1 MDMSHSMNS
10 INWLAVIVAALSSF
24 FLGSLWYSK
33 ILFGNAWMK
42 ACGFSEE
49 ELQDANMGKIFG
61 TAFVLMLF
69 AAFNLAMFIGPE
81 ADTAFGA
88 TAGFFAGIGWV
99 ATMIGVHYL
108 FERKTLAHF
117 LINAGYSTI
126 ALTVMGAILGAW

>member
-1 MDMSHSMNS
+1 MDMSHAMNS

-33 ILFGNAWMK
+33 ILFGNSWMK